1 MLIAGLIIGF
11 IATAIVIIVLSALF
25 VSGDDDR

>member
-11 IATAIVIIVLSALF
+11 IATAIVIIVLSALYIG
-25 VSGDDDR
+25 GDDR